1 MPPPALLL
9 LAASLSQAPST
20 ELPFELV
27 GGRIY
32 VAAELNGSA
41 ASALLDTGAGAT
53 VMEIEL
59 AQRLELATGGDL
71 NARGTGGATV
81 KGKILRDARLRLGEV
96 VEPVKYALPFGP
108 LAGREGRPLE
118 VVVGYPFFAAHVV
131 DIDYAARRLRIF
143 DADAEVGAKGAVLP
157 IRFVDNHPH
166 ATVRMKVGDEVYEL
180 DAMVDS
186 GASGTTLSGKFL
198 AAHPLDVRA
207 TAKAVVMAGVGGD
220 VEGRL
225 FRPDAIEIGS
235 LRFAKPV
242 VVMAE
247 TASGEQGTDSDY
259 DVLLGADLLR
269 RCRVVVDY
277 PRTRF
282 AFEAGPDFA
291 KPFEADKSG
300 LRLVAR
306 GADLRTFEVAGVLPG
321 SSAAEAGI
329 AVGDVIETIDGA
341 PASKLTLQQL
351 RERFRVADAKRW
363 QLGIRRGGEV
373 LSIELVARSIV

>member
-1 MPPPALLL
+1 
-9 LAASLSQAPST
+9 
-20 ELPFELV
+20 
-27 GGRIY
+27 
-32 VAAELNGSA
+32 
-41 ASALLDTGAGAT
+41 
-53 VMEIEL
+53 
-59 AQRLELATGGDL
+59 
-71 NARGTGGATV
+71 
-81 KGKILRDARLRLGEV
+81 
-96 VEPVKYALPFGP
+96 
-108 LAGREGRPLE
+108 
-118 VVVGYPFFAAHVV
+118 
-131 DIDYAARRLRIF
+131 
-143 DADAEVGAKGAVLP
+143 
-157 IRFVDNHPH
+157 
-166 ATVRMKVGDEVYEL
+166 MKVGDEVYEL

-186 GASGTTLSGKFL
+186 GASGMTLSGKFL